1 MAQLM
6 SYEQMVEG
14 AVVIADINLPF
25 YAAGDFGWFERNLV
39 FTERKDGS
47 VYMGARSRDGI
58 FSVRKMFGPDFGR
71 RKVAEFILEITATT
85 LAQDYVGI
93 PVPTD
98 DEEELGEEMAK
109 LAKSILNQAMEQ
121 TNENSDYYFGQPY
134 WEDYFN
140 D

>member
-98 DEEELGEEMAK
+98 DEEELGEAGEEHSESSYGAD
-109 LAKSILNQAMEQ
+109 QREQ
-121 TNENSDYYFGQPY
+121 RLLLRSAVLGGLLQ
-134 WEDYFN
+134 
-140 D
+140 